1 MASFVGAQLE
11 RVAQLER
18 AAELERER
26 AERAAMHA
34 AGLESRMAER
44 MFLFDARLPAFG
56 APVTYEH
63 MYTLRHNALLD
74 AHELLGRVR
83 RLLHQQRLSRAVA
96 VLDEE
101 MGEDEPEASEEE
113 SSDDDPVVDAI
124 DRAATAET
132 TAQSLLADVARV
144 SPPEWQPFSG
154 RGSRLD

>member
-1 MASFVGAQLE
+1 MASFVGAQ

-26 AERAAMHA
+26 AEQTAMHA

-44 MFLFDARLPAFG
+44 MFVVDARLPG
-56 APVTYEH
+56 TPVTYEH

-83 RLLHQQRLSRAVA
+83 RLLRDERLLHDERLSRAVA
-96 VLDEE
+96 LLDAE
-101 MGEDEPEASEEE
+101 MSSDDEPEASEEE
-113 SSDDDPVVDAI
+113 WMDDDPVVESM
-124 DRAATAET
+124 AE
-132 TAQSLLADVARV
+132 SMLARV
-144 SPPEWQPFSG
+144 SPGWQPFSG